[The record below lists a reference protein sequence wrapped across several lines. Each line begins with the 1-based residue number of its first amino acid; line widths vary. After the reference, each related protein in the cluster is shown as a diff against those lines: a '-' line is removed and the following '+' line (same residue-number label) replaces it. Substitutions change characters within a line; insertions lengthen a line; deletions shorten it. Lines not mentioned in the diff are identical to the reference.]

1 MSEIIARVH
10 LKTSKRSWCRGD
22 ILQVDAQITF
32 RSTALHGL
40 KRLSVDELKNIDY
53 VSQEKVV
60 FEKLEKGKTILFF
73 KSPVDNCLR
82 AGTLLNYYRD
92 NGLLELAAFGPEVN
106 PFKGLNEVHYA
117 KNSTGKNGNGIK
129 ASQVN

>member
-1 MSEIIARVH
+1 M
-10 LKTSKRSWCRGD
+10 
-22 ILQVDAQITF
+22 
-32 RSTALHGL
+32 

-60 FEKLEKGKTILFF
+60 FEKLEKRKTILFF
-73 KSPVDNCLR
+73 ESSFDKCLR

-92 NGLLELAAFGPEVN
+92 RDGGLLELAAFGPETR

-117 KNSTGKNGNGIK
+117 KNSTGKNGNEIK
-129 ASQVN
+129 AFQVN